1 MELKPMTTLDQ
12 ELTKCR
18 ERWTKA
24 REQGDETMCRLW
36 ERVGNSIKARIE
48 ERAGKPI
55 EPLKENITDAE
66 IEKIFDGKLQI

>member
-1 MELKPMTTLDQ
+1 MYTLEKQLK
-12 ELTKCR
+12 KCR
-18 ERWTKA
+18 ERWTWA
-24 REQGDETMCRLW
+24 RTRGDEPMMRLW
-36 ERVGNSIKARIE
+36 EKVGKSIKARTE